1 MDMFNE
7 ELVKVPFG
15 TKSLDA
21 VLSVPAS
28 VKDVQTAVIL
38 THGAGGDMNFK
49 HLVSLAHALT
59 SDGLVCLRFT
69 CKGLNLGYRVKAYNA
84 VRDYLKTL
92 VRSMGCRAA
101 AALARQLSDVSE
113 HAVQGVICLSFPLH
127 PPGKKHTHLQRSE
140 DLKMLPECVR
150 VLFVSGTEDNMCNR
164 GLFNEVL
171 KDMKADAE
179 VFWLQGGSHG
189 LMVKGRSEDSVM
201 DETNS
206 DAYVRPNAIGY
217 STSVHF
223 QQISMAAGE
232 LWNRVN
238 ISYPCATSTVRIQ
251 FTSTT
256 VRIFKALLL
265 ENNEVLKLLHS
276 KVLQTEIRVLYEL
289 MYILNNSFRGNK
301 TFKGLQ
307 QVEQCVNK
315 LKNMKLDG
323 ALQDLA
329 ELSPNRIQMA
339 LCKKTGE
346 CDVPSQPVL
355 EWTCL
360 KLLGAGKLLSCTL
373 SRCSRAF
380 TLAKQQMKWE
390 EFLVLNLVI
399 TSMLSRLWV
408 FFRGLLVSLTNLYQ
422 QLLKLL
428 EAVAQAQPMPYLTD
442 MVLPADMAEFLG
454 PSDAFML
461 KKHPAFHA
469 YLKDQKAEP
478 QTWKKASAKF
488 TNKKRM
494 ISVKEDLGVS
504 VERAVNFDACVQLSF
519 SKSKSVSEELSKN
532 TKKEKFKKQAVP
544 KDEVSGSS
552 RIQCS
557 EEVSGLQAR
566 SVPGFISPGIS
577 REDFSFSDCDKE
589 DGWPKKSFAI
599 AQEKIYSGGFC
610 YGSGLYSENRC
621 IGLRWES
628 SRLDSIINQG
638 KQRELCIGRRCVR
651 VCACVCGCV
660 CKCAHVFE

>member
-1 MDMFNE
+1 
-7 ELVKVPFG
+7 
-15 TKSLDA
+15 
-21 VLSVPAS
+21 
-28 VKDVQTAVIL
+28 
-38 THGAGGDMNFK
+38 
-49 HLVSLAHALT
+49 
-59 SDGLVCLRFT
+59 
-69 CKGLNLGYRVKAYNA
+69 
-84 VRDYLKTL
+84 
-92 VRSMGCRAA
+92 
-101 AALARQLSDVSE
+101 
-113 HAVQGVICLSFPLH
+113 
-127 PPGKKHTHLQRSE
+127 
-140 DLKMLPECVR
+140 
-150 VLFVSGTEDNMCNR
+150 
-164 GLFNEVL
+164 
-171 KDMKADAE
+171 
-179 VFWLQGGSHG
+179 
-189 LMVKGRSEDSVM
+189 
-201 DETNS
+201 
-206 DAYVRPNAIGY
+206 
-217 STSVHF
+217 
-223 QQISMAAGE
+223 
-232 LWNRVN
+232 
-238 ISYPCATSTVRIQ
+238 
-251 FTSTT
+251 
-256 VRIFKALLL
+256 
-265 ENNEVLKLLHS
+265 
-276 KVLQTEIRVLYEL
+276 

-315 LKNMKLDG
+315 LKNMRLDG

-442 MVLPADMAEFLG
+442 MVLPADMVEFLG

-478 QTWKKASAKF
+478 QTWKKASSKF

-494 ISVKEDLGVS
+494 IIVKEDLGIS
-504 VERAVNFDACVQLSF
+504 VERAVNFDAYVQLSF

-532 TKKEKFKKQAVP
+532 TKKEKFKKQAGEATTFTLMSANLEEIIQWCRSKRMRKTQCLLTFLRLKCQKMKCLEAAGYNVQRKLRVFRQEVCQALSP
-544 KDEVSGSS
+544 QGSAGRTFRFLTATKRMAGQRSRLQSLRKRFIVSRARTDLKTTQLLGRQKETELQMYFKDIQKSRATSRTALQITNSDSS
-552 RIQCS
+552 DDIDD
-557 EEVSGLQAR
+557 
-566 SVPGFISPGIS
+566 I
-577 REDFSFSDCDKE
+577 
-589 DGWPKKSFAI
+589 FAI
-599 AQEKIYSGGFC
+599 A
-610 YGSGLYSENRC
+610 GL
-621 IGLRWES
+621 
-628 SRLDSIINQG
+628 
-638 KQRELCIGRRCVR
+638 
-651 VCACVCGCV
+651 
-660 CKCAHVFE
+660 